1 MDRRIPYIK
10 VLADNRYRPLA
21 YRLLEVPPV
30 DPAAPIPPLAPETPH
45 QRQLMSIFGTEEL
58 VRYITSF
65 V

>member
-10 VLADNRYRPLA
+10 MLADTRYRPLA

-30 DPAAPIPPLAPETPH
+30 DPSAPIPPLAPETTH
-45 QRQLMSIFGTEEL
+45 ERQLTDIFGTEEY
-58 VRYITSF
+58 VRHITSF